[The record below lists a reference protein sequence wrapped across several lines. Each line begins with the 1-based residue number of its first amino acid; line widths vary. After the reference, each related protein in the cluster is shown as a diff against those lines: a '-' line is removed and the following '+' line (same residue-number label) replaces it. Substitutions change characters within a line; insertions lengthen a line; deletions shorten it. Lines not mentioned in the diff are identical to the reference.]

1 MLEKGNQMTPK
12 IYLFLNTELSNYNY
26 DEIYTNLIFKLN
38 YSLYDQNFDFCLSKY
53 KKDLDDFTPDSK
65 YVPYQDSA
73 EMTDRE
79 IYDDLKVLH
88 NKYNIILI
96 TENAQLVIQSLR
108 KYFPKTYSCLYHKAI
123 DLDSIR
129 LLFSINNH
137 DYIRKHDYECSDEY
151 SIDEIKY
158 YLNSIK

>member
-1 MLEKGNQMTPK
+1 MSKFL
-12 IYLFLNTELSNYNY
+12 YLILNAELS
-26 DEIYTNLIFKLN
+26 DETITEIYPSLIHN
-38 YSLYDQNFDFCLSKY
+38 VEYSLYDQNFDEPILTYNKDIESFH
-53 KKDLDDFTPDSK
+53 KKGSI
-65 YVPYQDSA
+65 YQNWA
-73 EMTDRE
+73 EDMDQD
-79 IYDDLKVLH
+79 IYNKLKSYH
-88 NKYNIILI
+88 DTHSIILV

-137 DYIRKHDYECSDEY
+137 DYIREHDYEYSDEY

-158 YLNSIK
+158 YINSIKE